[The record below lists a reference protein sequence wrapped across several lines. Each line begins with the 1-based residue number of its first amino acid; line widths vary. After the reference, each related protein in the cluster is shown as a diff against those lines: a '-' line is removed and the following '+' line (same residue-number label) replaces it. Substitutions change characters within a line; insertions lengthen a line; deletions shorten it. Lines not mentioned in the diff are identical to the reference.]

1 MSTETNHKM
10 LPASLPRSFSE
21 IKQESIVLRQLAG
34 LLELVKLNEESL
46 STIESNYSAAIQW
59 GGMYENKDLDC
70 LCFDSGLFTATGKRI
85 YIGIRQRDE
94 NWHLDCAIRRDKS
107 ALETLGELLP
117 PNNGS
122 DQPNQA
128 EDAPEADNTPA
139 ASTNQEPT
147 PDTSLSDAFEDSEVP
162 ADPASADA
170 PEGNAEEEP
179 PTNAVPTSMQ
189 NASDLFLQKEEA
201 AIKGAPEDDCPSNG
215 DNSVENSDSARDSDP
230 AAEEISPKTVE
241 TPVENEQNP
250 DTPPEEVVLKGNQST
265 EAVDFNVPPASWSDV
280 LLPRYPTQEF
290 LALSLGYEDKILPA
304 GDFQQIFKDYTK
316 ALHDTENGIRRLTGK
331 PQYSFLLSRTTP
343 QGEPL
348 VLTFSPNRPRN
359 DDKKPRDGDKK
370 QHPWFCSRV
379 TKIWPPAHTVPV
391 FSAEEA
397 PKPAASVAAEE
408 PPRDDTPAQPVH
420 QLSPLQTQQI
430 YDTLV
435 PPFRP
440 GETVLLSKLGQQL
453 STHGI
458 KCRDFGYNSFLQM
471 LSDLPD
477 LFTIT
482 SITPDNGAALI
493 YQATIQPWTE
503 EETPSD
509 ADPDIQTADDEE
521 DTSASSAAG
530 DSSAPPFSM
539 TDRQIEFSITQ
550 RDMLSR
556 MVNGEGVFDTTA
568 VPLTDEQVTEFRNSY
583 DAAVAEGKLSYDT
596 EYDCYSFPLT
606 LLAQDG
612 SAISANIRRG
622 NNPKKAPWF
631 VCYIRKERSQGVR
644 PKDRLTAFAYLGD
657 YQDFLKSLADHAEP
671 EQWGF
676 SGDTNDY
683 TILWNYIRY
692 TFYRLEF
699 ESKIVI
705 DEENGYASFDTGL
718 LSRRFGDPL
727 FAVFE
732 PNHNSKAKQKWKFNC
747 FCSTFQEGTPAE
759 RNTAAKLT
767 IKPQM
772 PSYFT
777 NIYDTIFDPD
787 ADMQINYEH
796 IFRDNLERFPLRW
809 VHAQC
814 DSWPRTQAIMKQIDA
829 LESKIADQKKLN
841 DSGSPLLTSLLAQR
855 KNLFKQLGAA
865 VNDTTDDDMQTLFDN
880 MIYNLRGCIEK
891 TLMRSRR
898 NHQLAE
904 PCFFP
909 TRNVMS
915 MLLPIRLFRSDA
927 PDLAL
932 VLERQKSTIYI
943 GRTVITMAMAYKNAR
958 LIRRFSSD
966 WLNNY
971 SIQDDD
977 TDED

>member
-10 LPASLPRSFSE
+10 LPASLPSRFAD
-21 IKQESIVLRQLAG
+21 IKQESLALRQLAG
-34 LLELVKLNEESL
+34 LLDLIKLNEECL
-46 STIESNYSAAIQW
+46 ATIESNYSAAIQW
-59 GGMYENKDLDC
+59 GGMYENVDLGC
-70 LCFDSGLFTATGKRI
+70 LCFDSGLFTASGKRI

-94 NWHLDCAIRRDKS
+94 FWHLDCAIRRDKE
-107 ALETLGELLP
+107 ALESLGQLLR
-117 PNNGS
+117 PNDGTDS
-122 DQPNQA
+122 GDDSA
-128 EDAPEADNTPA
+128 TDAAPA
-139 ASTNQEPT
+139 PFTNQEPT
-147 PDTSLSDAFEDSEVP
+147 PEESP
-162 ADPASADA
+162 ADA
-170 PEGNAEEEP
+170 PEEAAPSADADPGDPGDGIPFDDEP
-179 PTNAVPTSMQ
+179 PTNTVPASLEH
-189 NASDLFLQKEEA
+189 ASDLFLQKEEGA
-201 AIKGAPEDDCPSNG
+201 GKGIPADDCPQG
-215 DNSVENSDSARDSDP
+215 EDTPVQNSNSDANSSADEEELSPDS
-230 AAEEISPKTVE
+230 VE
-241 TPVENEQNP
+241 TPVENGQNP
-250 DTPPEEVVLKGNQST
+250 DNPPEAVVLKEDNST
-265 EAVDFNVPPASWSDV
+265 DSVDFDAPPTSWSQV

-290 LALSLGYEDKILPA
+290 LALALGYEDKILPRA
-304 GDFQQIFKDYTK
+304 DFQQIFKDYTTAFDATK
-316 ALHDTENGIRRLTGK
+316 NGDTENGIRRVVGK
-331 PQYSFLLSRTTP
+331 PQFSFLLSRTTP

-348 VLTFSPNRPRN
+348 VLTFVPN
-359 DDKKPRDGDKK
+359 KPREGDKNPR
-370 QHPWFCSRV
+370 PWFCNRL
-379 TKIWPPAHTVPV
+379 TKFWPPKHTVPV
-391 FSAEEA
+391 AGYGEAE
-397 PKPAASVAAEE
+397 KPEVPVPAE
-408 PPRDDTPAQPVH
+408 PPRQEEDAPAQPVH
-420 QLSPLQTQQI
+420 LLDSVQAQLI

-435 PPFRP
+435 PPYRP

-458 KCRDFGYNSFLQM
+458 KCHDFGYNSFLQM

-482 SITPDNGAALI
+482 SITPDSGTALI
-493 YQATIQPWTE
+493 YQATILPW
-503 EETPSD
+503 
-509 ADPDIQTADDEE
+509 AEE
-521 DTSASSAAG
+521 DSAPKAEEQSKDNAPADSTDSA
-530 DSSAPPFSM
+530 DSSTPPFSM
-539 TDRQIEFSITQ
+539 TDRQIEFSVTQ

-556 MVNGEGVFDTTA
+556 LVNGEGVFDTTA
-568 VPLTDEQVTEFRNSY
+568 VPLTAEQVIEVRNSY
-583 DAAVAEGKLSYDT
+583 DAAVAEGKLSYDS

-631 VCYIRKERSQGVR
+631 VCYIRKERAQGVR
-644 PKDRLTAFAYLGD
+644 PKDRLTNFAFLGD
-657 YQDFLKSLADHAEP
+657 FQDFLQSLADHAEA
-671 EQWGF
+671 EQWSF
-676 SGDTNDY
+676 SGENGDFS
-683 TILWNYIRY
+683 ILWNYIRY

-699 ESKIVI
+699 ENKIVI
-705 DEENGYASFDTGL
+705 DEENGYAAFDTGL

-732 PNHNSKAKQKWKFNC
+732 PNHNSKGKQKWKFNC

-767 IKPQM
+767 VKPQM

-787 ADMQINYEH
+787 SEMQVNYEH

-814 DSWPRTQAIMKQIDA
+814 DSWPRTHSIMMQIDA
-829 LESKIADQKKLN
+829 VEAKITEEKKVN
-841 DSGSPLLTSLLAQR
+841 GTDSPLLNSLLLQR
-855 KNLFKQLGAA
+855 KTLFKQLGAA
-865 VNDTTDDDMQTLFDN
+865 VNDTADDDMQTLFDN

-915 MLLPIRLFRSDA
+915 MLLPIRLFRSDS

>member
-1 MSTETNHKM
+1 MSTETNHKTLPPS
-10 LPASLPRSFSE
+10 LPASFSD
-21 IKQESIVLRQLAG
+21 IKQESIVVRQLAG
-34 LLELVKLNEESL
+34 LLELIRLNEETL
-46 STIESNYSAAIQW
+46 STIESNYSAAVQW

-70 LCFDSGLFTATGKRI
+70 LCFDSGLFTASGKRI

-94 NWHLDCAIRRDKS
+94 NWHLDCAIRRDKGS
-107 ALETLGELLP
+107 LESLGELLR
-117 PNNGS
+117 PNNSATPPEEGT
-122 DQPNQA
+122 Q
-128 EDAPEADNTPA
+128 EDSPA
-139 ASTNQEPT
+139 ASANQEPSPAQNT
-147 PDTSLSDAFEDSEVP
+147 ATSDAAG
-162 ADPASADA
+162 ADTGSAA
-170 PEGNAEEEP
+170 PEGDASGDEP
-179 PTNAVPTSMQ
+179 PANAIPSSLEQ
-189 NASDLFLQKEEA
+189 HDSSFLQKED
-201 AIKGAPEDDCPSNG
+201 AIVKGIPVDDCASSEDTP
-215 DNSVENSDSARDSDP
+215 VENSASDSDQE
-230 AAEEISPKTVE
+230 EEISPEIVD
-241 TPVENEQNP
+241 TPVESEQNP
-250 DTPPEEVVLKGNQST
+250 EETPEEPVLKGDYSS
-265 EAVDFNVPPASWSDV
+265 EPVDFDIPPVSWNDV
-280 LLPRYPTQEF
+280 VFPRSPTQEY
-290 LALSLGYEDKILPA
+290 LAQALGYEDKILPP

-316 ALHDTENGIRRLTGK
+316 ALHDPTDGIRRQIGK

-348 VLTFSPNRPRN
+348 VLTFVPT
-359 DDKKPRDGDKK
+359 KPKDTGKPKEGEKRRR
-370 QHPWFCSRV
+370 PWFCNRV
-379 TKIWPPAHTVPV
+379 SKVWPPKHSVPV
-391 FSAEEA
+391 FS
-397 PKPAASVAAEE
+397 SEE
-408 PPRDDTPAQPVH
+408 PSAEDETAIPDEPSMEEMAQNDAPVQPIH
-420 QLSPLQTQQI
+420 QLTKDQAQQI

-435 PPFRP
+435 PPYRP

-458 KCRDFGYNSFLQM
+458 NCRSFGYNSFLQM

-493 YQATIQPWTE
+493 YQAKIQPWPEDETASSSDQDTASE
-503 EETPSD
+503 EE
-509 ADPDIQTADDEE
+509 
-521 DTSASSAAG
+521 ASS
-530 DSSAPPFSM
+530 DISSDGNITDPPFSM

-556 MVNGEGVFDTTA
+556 LVNGEGVFDTTA
-568 VPLTDEQVTEFRNSY
+568 VPLTAEQVTEFRNSY
-583 DAAVAEGKLSYDT
+583 DAAVAEGKLAYDS

-631 VCYIRKERSQGVR
+631 VCYIRKERAQGVR
-644 PKDRLTAFAYLGD
+644 PKDRLTNFAYLGD
-657 YQDFLKSLADHAEP
+657 FQVFLRSLAEHAEP
-671 EQWGF
+671 EQWSF
-676 SGDTNDY
+676 SGEAYDF
-683 TILWNYIRY
+683 TILENYIRY

-705 DEENGYASFDTGL
+705 DEENGYAAFDTGL

-732 PNHNSKAKQKWKFNC
+732 PNHRENAKQKWKFNC

-787 ADMQINYEH
+787 AEMQVNYEH
-796 IFRDNLERFPLRW
+796 IFRDNLDRFPLRW

-814 DSWPRTQAIMKQIDA
+814 DSWPRTQSIMKQIDA
-829 LESKIADQKKLN
+829 LEPKISSEKKLN
-841 DSGSPLLTSLLAQR
+841 GKESPLLAKLLLQR

-932 VLERQKSTIYI
+932 VLERQKSTVYI

-958 LIRRFSSD
+958 LIRRFTSD

>member
-10 LPASLPRSFSE
+10 LPASLPSHFSE

-34 LLELVKLNEESL
+34 LLELIRLNEESL
-46 STIESNYSAAIQW
+46 ATIESNYSAAVQW
-59 GGMYENKDLDC
+59 GGMYENKELDC

-94 NWHLDCAIRRDKS
+94 NWHLDCAIRRDKN
-107 ALETLGELLP
+107 ALESLGELLP
-117 PNNGS
+117 PNNG
-122 DQPNQA
+122 
-128 EDAPEADNTPA
+128 ADPSENADDGADEA
-139 ASTNQEPT
+139 ASVPLTNQEPT
-147 PDTSLSDAFEDSEVP
+147 PDAAPSDAAEEGEASGDSP
-162 ADPASADA
+162 AAGA
-170 PEGNAEEEP
+170 PEDDAVRDEP
-179 PTNAVPTSMQ
+179 PANAMPSSAQ
-189 NASDLFLQKEEA
+189 NASDLFLQKEESP
-201 AIKGAPEDDCPSNG
+201 IKSLPEDDCSSSEDTP
-215 DNSVENSDSARDSDP
+215 VENPAAGADSDSATG
-230 AAEEISPKTVE
+230 EISPETVE

-250 DTPPEEVVLKGNQST
+250 ENPPEEVVLKGDNSP
-265 EAVDFNVPPASWSDV
+265 EAVDFNAPPTSWSEV

-290 LALSLGYEDKILPA
+290 LTQALGYEDKILPPA
-304 GDFQQIFKDYTK
+304 DFQQIFKDYTK
-316 ALHDTENGIRRLTGK
+316 ALHAAENGIRRMVGK
-331 PQYSFLLSRTTP
+331 PQFSFLLSRTTP
-343 QGEPL
+343 EGEPL
-348 VLTFSPNRPRN
+348 VLTFVPNRPRE
-359 DDKKPRDGDKK
+359 GDKNPR
-370 QHPWFCSRV
+370 PWFCNRV
-379 TKIWPPAHTVPV
+379 TKIWPPMHSVPV
-391 FSAEEA
+391 FAVEET
-397 PKPAASVAAEE
+397 PKPALPVAAEE
-408 PPRDDTPAQPVH
+408 LPRSDAPAQPIH

-430 YDTLV
+430 YGTLV

-458 KCRDFGYNSFLQM
+458 KCHDFGYNSFLQM

-493 YQATIQPWTE
+493 YQATILPWSE
-503 EETPSD
+503 EES
-509 ADPDIQTADDEE
+509 ASNAEADDQKTDSEE
-521 DTSASSAAG
+521 ASSSAGSAAA

-556 MVNGEGVFDTTA
+556 LVNGEGVFDTTA
-568 VPLTDEQVTEFRNSY
+568 VPLTAEQITEVRNSY
-583 DAAVAEGKLSYDT
+583 DTAVAEGKLTYDT

-644 PKDRLTAFAYLGD
+644 PKDRLTNFAYLGN
-657 YQDFLKSLADHAEP
+657 YQDFLQSLAEHAEP
-671 EQWGF
+671 EQWSF
-676 SGDTNDY
+676 SGDTDDY
-683 TILWNYIRY
+683 SILWNYIRY

-727 FAVFE
+727 FVVFE

-787 ADMQINYEH
+787 ADMQVNYEH
-796 IFRDNLERFPLRW
+796 IFRDNLDRFPLRW

-829 LESKIADQKKLN
+829 LEAKITEEKKLN
-841 DSGSPLLTSLLAQR
+841 GSESPLLTNLLAQR